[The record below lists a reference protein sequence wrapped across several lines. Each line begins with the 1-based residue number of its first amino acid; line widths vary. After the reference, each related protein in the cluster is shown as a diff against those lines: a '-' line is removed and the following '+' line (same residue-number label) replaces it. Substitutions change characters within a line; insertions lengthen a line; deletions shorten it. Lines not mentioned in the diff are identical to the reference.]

1 MEAFAHERFS
11 QLVQPRLDEGY
22 RLARWLTGSATDA
35 EDVLQEACLRAYRS
49 IETFAEGSARAWF
62 LTIVRNTCYSWL
74 QQHRTSSLVYS
85 EDLDAGD
92 AAVVDLGGSGAEPP
106 RTPESDLIGKDERE
120 RLARAVEALPVTLK
134 EVLILREYHGLSY
147 REIAEVGGIPLGTVM
162 SRLARARQH
171 LLLIE
176 LPTEASKRDL
186 GTRRPIATSRIGPA
200 ATTATA
206 S

>member
-1 MEAFAHERFS
+1 MTAFARQRFS

-35 EDVLQEACLRAYRS
+35 EDVLQEACLRAYRG

-74 QQHRTSSLVYS
+74 QQHRTSSIVYS
-85 EDLDAGD
+85 EDLDAID
-92 AAVVDLGGSGAEPP
+92 SAALDLGGSAAEPP
-106 RTPESDLIGKDERE
+106 RTPESDLIGKQERE
-120 RLARAVEALPVTLK
+120 RLARAVEALPVPLK

-171 LLLIE
+171 LL
-176 LPTEASKRDL
+176 ARVQ
-186 GTRRPIATSRIGPA
+186 TSSR
-200 ATTATA
+200 
-206 S
+206 

>member
-1 MEAFAHERFS
+1 MTAFARQRFS

-35 EDVLQEACLRAYRS
+35 EDVLQEACLRAYRG

-92 AAVVDLGGSGAEPP
+92 AAVLDLGGSGAAKDP
-106 RTPESDLIGKDERE
+106 RKRSDRE
-120 RLARAVEALPVTLK
+120 GRT
-134 EVLILREYHGLSY
+134 
-147 REIAEVGGIPLGTVM
+147 
-162 SRLARARQH
+162 
-171 LLLIE
+171 
-176 LPTEASKRDL
+176 
-186 GTRRPIATSRIGPA
+186 
-200 ATTATA
+200 
-206 S
+206 